1 MGFVWFVLRL
11 TPSLKP
17 RSTEASRES
26 LLLFPFSLRLLLC
39 VLIIPFFT
47 IGFFQSIPPS
57 ISSLWF
63 LFIFPLS
70 SFFIYCF
77 FPRVQ
82 IKTLETQSRA
92 MKPHGKSIVS
102 SDNDEKVIFFKDL
115 SLGPH
120 EAQLRFRLI
129 HFLEAW
135 NPLKKTLIGMEMLL
149 IDEQGTVIQGFISP
163 GRIEKYRPEMKR
175 GSVYKLNNFYGSR
188 NKSLFRVADHTVTVS
203 FSWNSELTVLLDCP
217 THFDA
222 DSFRFHS
229 YEEFQAN
236 CDLKGDLYGKL
247 CDSQRS
253 FLVECNYCDVYLD
266 VVGHMKLVNG
276 QSIVEAPVLDEVE
289 IAKARRV
296 LIHFQSHDGPVMKL
310 YLWDQAARDFC
321 KMFKSYEV
329 TPTVLLVTTVNT
341 KTLGGTLAFT
351 SMSSSRVFMDYDV
364 QPTIDYF
371 SLLASNPGIAE
382 QVNAEVVPKRETMT
396 IGKIFSY
403 IEQESAKGAFFECTA
418 TIDDVVHGS
427 YWYYIAC
434 SGCHSKV
441 SKGPTSLI
449 CTNKKCGKVN
459 VSGVPQYLSKISV
472 YDNSEQAV
480 FVLLGEAGRE
490 LTGKPASE
498 LVRSY
503 FEANGNEG
511 VNLEAPVLEALISTI
526 GQKHKFCV
534 KVTEHKFS
542 GKTRALTVTKILP
555 LDTSPATVSSE
566 DNQATATSEET
577 SENRVDSADG
587 SKRTCDS
594 SELERA
600 KRPKCGN

>member
-26 LLLFPFSLRLLLC
+26 FLLFPFSLRLLLC

-70 SFFIYCF
+70 SFIYCF

-236 CDLKGDLYGKL
+236 CDLKGDLY
-247 CDSQRS
+247 DI
-253 FLVECNYCDVYLD
+253 CNYCDVYLD

-341 KTLGGTLAFT
+341 KTLGGTLALT

-371 SLLASNPGIAE
+371 SWLGSNPGIAE

-472 YDNSEQAV
+472 YNNSEQAV

-534 KVTEHKFS
+534 KVTEHNFS

-577 SENRVDSADG
+577 SENGVDSADG

>member
-1 MGFVWFVLRL
+1 M
-11 TPSLKP
+11 
-17 RSTEASRES
+17 
-26 LLLFPFSLRLLLC
+26 SLRLLLC
-39 VLIIPFFT
+39 VLIIPFFA

-77 FPRVQ
+77 FPRVK
-82 IKTLETQSRA
+82 IKILETQSMA

-102 SDNDEKVIFFKDL
+102 SDNDEKVVFFRDL

-120 EAQLRFRLI
+120 EAQLRFWLI
-129 HFLEAW
+129 HFWEAW

-149 IDEQGTVIQGFISP
+149 IDEQGTIIQGFISP
-163 GRIEKYRPEMKR
+163 GCIEKYMPEMKR

-188 NKSLFRVADHTVTVS
+188 NKSVFRVDDHTVTVS

-236 CDLKGDLYGKL
+236 CDLKGDLY
-247 CDSQRS
+247 
-253 FLVECNYCDVYLD
+253 D

-296 LIHFQSHDGPVMKL
+296 LIHVQSHEL
-310 YLWDQAARDFC
+310 Q
-321 KMFKSYEV
+321 E
-329 TPTVLLVTTVNT
+329 
-341 KTLGGTLAFT
+341 T
-351 SMSSSRVFMDYDV
+351 SAKSSSRTRAHPLYSGLDLNVLFACVYGLRC
-364 QPTIDYF
+364 PTYHR
-371 SLLASNPGIAE
+371 LLQLLGSNPDIAE
-382 QVNAEVVPKRETMT
+382 QVNAEVVTKRETMT
-396 IGKIFSY
+396 IREIFSY
-403 IEQESAKGAFFECTA
+403 IEQESAKDAFFECTA
-418 TIDDVVHGS
+418 TIDDV
-427 YWYYIAC
+427 
-434 SGCHSKV
+434 V

-459 VSGVPQYLSKISV
+459 VSGVPQYLSKMSV

-511 VNLEAPVLEALISTI
+511 VNLEAPVPEALISTI

-534 KVTEHKFS
+534 KVIEHNFS
-542 GKTRALTVTKILP
+542 GKTRSLTVTKILP

-566 DNQATATSEET
+566 DNQTTATSKET

>member
-1 MGFVWFVLRL
+1 M
-11 TPSLKP
+11 
-17 RSTEASRES
+17 
-26 LLLFPFSLRLLLC
+26 
-39 VLIIPFFT
+39 
-47 IGFFQSIPPS
+47 
-57 ISSLWF
+57 
-63 LFIFPLS
+63 
-70 SFFIYCF
+70 
-77 FPRVQ
+77 
-82 IKTLETQSRA
+82 A

-102 SDNDEKVIFFKDL
+102 SDNDEKVVFFKDL

-120 EAQLRFRLI
+120 EAQLRLCLSFFTYVYW
-129 HFLEAW
+129 FL
-135 NPLKKTLIGMEMLL
+135 LCCYSL
-149 IDEQGTVIQGFISP
+149 GTVIQGFISP
-163 GRIEKYRPEMKR
+163 GRIEKYLPEMKR

-188 NKSLFRVADHTVTVS
+188 NKSVFRVADHTVTVS

-236 CDLKGDLYGKL
+236 CDLKGDLYSKL
-247 CDSQRS
+247 CDSQRY

-296 LIHFQSHDGPVMKL
+296 LIHIQSHDGSVMKL

-321 KMFKSYEV
+321 KKFKSYED

-341 KTLGGTLAFT
+341 KTLGGTLALN

-371 SLLASNPGIAE
+371 SWLGSNPDIAE
-382 QVNAEVVPKRETMT
+382 QVNAEVVTKRETMT
-396 IGKIFSY
+396 IGEIFSY
-403 IEQESAKGAFFECTA
+403 IEQESAKDAFFECTA

-427 YWYYIAC
+427 SWYYIAC

-511 VNLEAPVLEALISTI
+511 VNLEAPVPEALISTI

-534 KVTEHKFS
+534 KVTEHNFS
-542 GKTRALTVTKILP
+542 GKTRALIVTKILP
-555 LDTSPATVSSE
+555 LDTSPDTVSSE

-600 KRPKCGN
+600 KRPKYGN

>member
-1 MGFVWFVLRL
+1 M
-11 TPSLKP
+11 
-17 RSTEASRES
+17 
-26 LLLFPFSLRLLLC
+26 
-39 VLIIPFFT
+39 
-47 IGFFQSIPPS
+47 
-57 ISSLWF
+57 
-63 LFIFPLS
+63 
-70 SFFIYCF
+70 
-77 FPRVQ
+77 
-82 IKTLETQSRA
+82 A

-102 SDNDEKVIFFKDL
+102 SDNDEKVVFFKDL

-120 EAQLRFRLI
+120 EAQLWFRLI
-129 HFLEAW
+129 HFWEAW

-163 GRIEKYRPEMKR
+163 WRIEKYLPEMKR
-175 GSVYKLNNFYGSR
+175 RSVYKLNNFYGSR
-188 NKSLFRVADHTVTVS
+188 IKSVFRVADHTVTVS
-203 FSWNSELTVLLDCP
+203 FSWNSELMVLLDCP

-236 CDLKGDLYGKL
+236 CNLKGDLY
-247 CDSQRS
+247 
-253 FLVECNYCDVYLD
+253 D

-296 LIHFQSHDGPVMKL
+296 LIHVQSHDGPVMKL

-321 KMFKSYEV
+321 KKFKSYEG

-341 KTLGGTLAFT
+341 KTLGDSDFYLYYRFLTVIYQHFVFFNGFFHLTTCTLALT

-371 SLLASNPGIAE
+371 SWLGSNPDIAE
-382 QVNAEVVPKRETMT
+382 QVNAEN
-396 IGKIFSY
+396 
-403 IEQESAKGAFFECTA
+403 AFFECTA

-427 YWYYIAC
+427 SWYYIAC

-472 YDNSEQAV
+472 YDNREQAV
-480 FVLLGEAGRE
+480 FVLLGE
-490 LTGKPASE
+490 TE

-503 FEANGNEG
+503 FEVTLYRYISSETFWVDANGNEG
-511 VNLEAPVLEALISTI
+511 VNLEAPVPKALISTI

-534 KVTEHKFS
+534 KVTEHNFS
-542 GKTRALTVTKILP
+542 GKTRSLTVTKILP
-555 LDTSPATVSSE
+555 LDTSPATVSSK

-577 SENRVDSADG
+577 SENRVDSVDG